1 MIMILKQDANLAIV
15 AARANKHTADV
26 AYILTNGLL
35 NAGLIK
41 DDTEYYGVSLK
52 ECIDGETPLATL
64 IDVIKQTG
72 IERVND
78 TTYDAFMECI
88 VMGDGDCPECGG
100 EMEIWDCETHEIPSG
115 DRDVPPD
122 YATDWEQ
129 LRCPICSHI
138 IEHDY
143 RPDYDQP

>member
-52 ECIDGETPLATL
+52 ECIDGETPLSTL

-78 TTYDAFMECI
+78 TTYDAFMKCI
-88 VMGDGDCPECGG
+88 V
-100 EMEIWDCETHEIPSG
+100 
-115 DRDVPPD
+115 
-122 YATDWEQ
+122 
-129 LRCPICSHI
+129 I
-138 IEHDY
+138 IN
-143 RPDYDQP
+143 

>member
-1 MIMILKQDANLAIV
+1 MILKQDANLAIV
-15 AARANKHTADV
+15 AARANKHAADA

-41 DDTEYYGVSLK
+41 NDTEYYGLALK
-52 ECIDGETPLATL
+52 DCINGETPLATL
-64 IDVIKQTG
+64 VDVIKQTG

-88 VMGDGDCPECGG
+88 IMGDGDCPECGG
-100 EMEIWDCETHEIPSG
+100 EMEIWDSSGHEIPSG

-122 YATDWEQ
+122 YVTDWVQ
-129 LRCPICSHI
+129 LRCPICGHI

-143 RPDYDQP
+143 RD

>member
-1 MIMILKQDANLAIV
+1 MAIV

-100 EMEIWDCETHEIPSG
+100 EMEFWDGESHEIPSG
-115 DRDVPPD
+115 DRDLPPD
-122 YATDWEQ
+122 HVTDWIQ
-129 LRCPICSHI
+129 LRCPICGHTI
-138 IEHDY
+138 THDY
-143 RPDYDQP
+143 RPDND